1 MAWLMLAQAI
11 VAASG
16 PVAIES
22 VAQARAMAA
31 LPQSLADELLAPGHP
46 PVDDAQVDRWTGMPP
61 PPPGSPP
68 QFRVQLQ
75 TRPEPAEPGFCK
87 RTAIDLIVLN
97 PGPAATSRIANTRV
111 LYRLGAPCAVGRNAY
126 GDYSDTIARDAIRA
140 LAALQKRRR
149 INVAV
154 MFEDRIPESVDSD
167 RYPDGVAALRAVPLR
182 EVSWAGPASRAHF
195 SDAMTAAADDSI
207 QIGFYAGGSWSGVVT
222 IRDSRI
228 IRVALSRSIPPPF

>member
-16 PVAIES
+16 PVVIES
-22 VAQARAMAA
+22 KEQARAMAA

-97 PGPAATSRIANTRV
+97 PGPAATSRIADTRV
-111 LYRLGAPCAVGRNAY
+111 LYRLGARCAVGRNAY
-126 GDYSDTIARDAIRA
+126 GEYSDTIARDAIRA
-140 LAALQKRRR
+140 LDALQKRRR
-149 INVAV
+149 IDVSV
-154 MFEDRIPESVDSD
+154 MFDDRMPESVDGD

-182 EVSWAGPASRAHF
+182 EVSWAGPASRARF
-195 SDAMTAAADDSI
+195 SNAMTAAADDSI
-207 QIGFYAGGSWSGVVT
+207 QIGFYASGSWSGVVT
-222 IRDSRI
+222 IRNSRI